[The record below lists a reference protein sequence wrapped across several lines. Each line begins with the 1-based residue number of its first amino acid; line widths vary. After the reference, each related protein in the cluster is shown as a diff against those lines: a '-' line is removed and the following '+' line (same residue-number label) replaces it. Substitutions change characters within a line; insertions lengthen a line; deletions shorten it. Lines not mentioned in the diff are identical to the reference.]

1 MHVETTVLLLFAIAA
16 AVAIVSQR
24 LRIPYTAALV
34 VAGLALGPLHW
45 LPVPHLTRELLFAI
59 FLPGLLFEAALNVR
73 FHDFWRDRVTIVS
86 LAIPGVIA
94 SIGLTAALLAP
105 ALGALGMAPG
115 FGWREALVFG
125 AVVAA
130 TDPIAVVG
138 LFRSMGAPKRLS
150 LLLEAES
157 LLNDGTAI
165 VFFTLVLGLVQGRA
179 TSAASLVMDFV
190 RIVGAGALVGG
201 AIGAAVTWLLRRVEE
216 PMLETG
222 LTTVAAYGSFVAAEQ
237 FGVSGVIATVV
248 AGMACGSTAARSA
261 MSPGARVAVET
272 HWEYLAFALNSI
284 VFLLIGFEVSLRE
297 LASVWPAVLVAYVAV
312 LLSRALIVRGASA
325 VVSRS
330 PERLPAGWSRVL
342 TWGGLRGALSMV
354 LALSLPSGFPHRDL
368 LVAMTFGVV
377 LLTIL
382 LQGLT
387 MAPLLRRLGLT
398 AQIAAAHADR
408 NRDRG

>member
-1 MHVETTVLLLFAIAA
+1 MHNETTVVLLFAIAA
-16 AVAIVSQR
+16 AVAIVSRR

-34 VAGLALGPLHW
+34 IAGLALGPLHW
-45 LPVPHLTRELLFAI
+45 LPVPHLTRQLLFAI
-59 FLPGLLFEAALNVR
+59 FLPGLLFEAAFHVR
-73 FHDFWRDRVTIVS
+73 FQEFWSHRATIVS
-86 LAIPGVIA
+86 LAIPGVVA
-94 SIGLTAALLAP
+94 SIGLTAVLLAP
-105 ALGALGMAPG
+105 SLSLLALAPG

-138 LFRSMGAPKRLS
+138 LFRSMGAPPRLS

-165 VFFTLVLGLVQGRA
+165 VFFTLVLGMVQGGE
-179 TSAASLVMDFV
+179 TSAVRLATDFV
-190 RIVGAGALVGG
+190 RIVGVGALVGG
-201 AIGAAVTWLLRRVEE
+201 AIGWLATAVIRRIDD

-222 LTTVAAYGSFVAAEQ
+222 ITTVAAYGSFLAAEQ

-248 AGMACGSTAARSA
+248 AGMTCGSTTARAA
-261 MSPGARVAVET
+261 MSSGARVAIET

-297 LASVWPAVLVAYVAV
+297 LAAVWPAVVLAYLAV
-312 LLSRALIVRGASA
+312 MVSRALIVGGATAAFARTS
-325 VVSRS
+325 
-330 PERLPAGWSRVL
+330 ERLPRGWAPIL

-354 LALSLPSGFPHRDL
+354 LVLSLPADFPHREL
-368 LVAMTFGVV
+368 LEAMTFGVV

-387 MAPLLRRLGLT
+387 MAPLLRAMRVVSEPGSEPP
-398 AQIAAAHADR
+398 ARH
-408 NRDRG
+408 